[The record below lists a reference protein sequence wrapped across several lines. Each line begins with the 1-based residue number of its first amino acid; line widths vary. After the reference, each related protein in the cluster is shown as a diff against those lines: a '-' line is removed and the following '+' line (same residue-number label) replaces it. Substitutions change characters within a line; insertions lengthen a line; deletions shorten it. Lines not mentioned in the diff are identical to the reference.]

1 MDRLRRREGE
11 EYVHRHVIPR
21 AELPRYVEK
30 KTPTTA
36 GLLVAY
42 YRVPR
47 RRRHARGWRLQHDTS
62 AVGQKATEEGNPE
75 ARPEEAEGTVASVVA
90 AAVGLLTTVS
100 ASAHSL
106 AIG

>member
-1 MDRLRRREGE
+1 MGAIGVQLITKRVSWSCRDSLLKNAHDGGTFGRILSRSSSPTARPWMALAARHVRRR
-11 EYVHRHVIPR
+11 V
-21 AELPRYVEK
+21 
-30 KTPTTA
+30 
-36 GLLVAY
+36 
-42 YRVPR
+42 
-47 RRRHARGWRLQHDTS
+47 
-62 AVGQKATEEGNPE
+62 QKATEEGNPE

>member
-1 MDRLRRREGE
+1 M
-11 EYVHRHVIPR
+11 
-21 AELPRYVEK
+21 
-30 KTPTTA
+30 
-36 GLLVAY
+36 
-42 YRVPR
+42 
-47 RRRHARGWRLQHDTS
+47 QHDTS
-62 AVGQKATEEGNPE
+62 AGGQKATEEGNPE